1 MTPDRALTLSP
12 TKACRWKPPDATAHL
27 QWCYEEEGQPFP
39 SRITL
44 VIRRPEGEYSRD
56 YVVVEQAIPFIDSD
70 EMPEEPEDP
79 RCPVEWWLKL
89 FIYILILLL
98 MAMALAWLGI
108 DIYREVHAR

>member
-12 TKACRWKPPDATAHL
+12 TKACRWRPPDATAHL

-44 VIRRPEGEYSRD
+44 VIRRAEGEYSRD
-56 YVVVEQAIPFIDSD
+56 YLVVEQAIPFIDSD
-70 EMPEEPEDP
+70 EMPDEPDP

-89 FIYILILLL
+89 LIYILILLL

-108 DIYREVHAR
+108 EFYREVYAS